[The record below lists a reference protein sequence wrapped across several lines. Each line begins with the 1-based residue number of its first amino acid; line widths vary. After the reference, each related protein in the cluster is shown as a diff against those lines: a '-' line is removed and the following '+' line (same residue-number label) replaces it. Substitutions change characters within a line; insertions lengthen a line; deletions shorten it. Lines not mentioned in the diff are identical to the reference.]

1 MTRLSLSIAMAFA
14 LAALSGCAG
23 SPKSDFYTLSAQ
35 VPQASN
41 VPANNVQAAPMT
53 VVIGVVT
60 IPDLVDRPQIVVRT
74 GDNKVDIDEFARWAD
89 PLKSQI
95 PRVRRADLAQLLNSS
110 LVSTYPM
117 GGDPASAYR
126 VQLDVQRFDAALGD
140 AATVDVLW
148 SVFPPGKKPLLSG
161 RSTVRE
167 PCTGGGFDGVVAAYS
182 TALGT
187 VSRDIAAAIRPVGSP

>member
-41 VPANNVQAAPMT
+41 VPANNVQAAPIT

-60 IPDLVDRPQIVVRT
+60 IPELVDRPQIVVRT
-74 GDNKVDIDEFARWAD
+74 GDNTVDIDEFARWAD

-95 PRVRRADLAQLLNSS
+95 PRVIRADLAQLLNSP
-110 LVSTYPM
+110 LVSTYSM
-117 GGDPASAYR
+117 GGDTASTYR
-126 VQLDVQRFDAALGD
+126 VQLDVQRFDAAL
-140 AATVDVLW
+140 AHTVTVDVLW
-148 SVFPPGKKPLLSG
+148 SIAPPGKKPLMSG
-161 RSTVRE
+161 RSTVTE
-167 PCTGGGFDGVVAAYS
+167 PCSGAGFDGVVAAYS
-182 TALGT
+182 AALAT
-187 VSRDIAAAIRPVGSP
+187 VSREIAAAIRPPASP

>member
-35 VPQASN
+35 VPQASDSPAA
-41 VPANNVQAAPMT
+41 VPIT

-60 IPDLVDRPQIVVRT
+60 VPDLIDRPQIVVRT
-74 GDNKVDIDEFARWAD
+74 GDNKVDIDEYARWAD

-95 PRVRRADLAQLLNSS
+95 PRVIRADLAQLLNSS
-110 LVSTYPM
+110 MVSTYPM

-126 VQLDVQRFDAALGD
+126 VQLDVQRFEAALGD

-167 PCTGGGFDGVVAAYS
+167 PCNGSGFDAVVAAYS

-187 VSRDIAAAIRPVGSP
+187 VSREIAAAIRPVGSP